1 MSIYSQTFLYLYRLL
16 LFLPQKTGMRENIS
30 IIGRGIGQ
38 VMFQNNALSGII
50 MLIGIICN
58 SWQLAILA
66 VAGTVVGTI
75 AASLL
80 NYDKEDIRAGL
91 YGFNGTL
98 VGIAIGVFMEINIVS
113 IALLVIGA
121 AISSWVAH
129 CFRRQSLLPGF
140 TAPFILVVWLLLI
153 TCHYLYPAILL
164 PSLSENPDNASHFFQ
179 SFSLNIGQ
187 VMFQGNILSGLFFLL
202 AILINSRINAF
213 YTVIAAALP
222 LLIGLFPNIDL
233 TAWNIGLFGYNGVLC
248 AIALGDYTHKGNVK
262 VILSVI
268 LSILLQI
275 GGMQIGMTTLTA
287 PFVISV
293 WMINLLWRIKQA

>member
-98 VGIAIGVFMEINIVS
+98 VGIAIGVFMEINIISV
-113 IALLVIGA
+113 ALLVIGA
-121 AISSWVAH
+121 AITSWVAH

-179 SFSLNIGQ
+179 YRSSD
-187 VMFQGNILSGLFFLL
+187 VSGK
-202 AILINSRINAF
+202 
-213 YTVIAAALP
+213 YP
-222 LLIGLFPNIDL
+222 LRTF
-233 TAWNIGLFGYNGVLC
+233 
-248 AIALGDYTHKGNVK
+248 
-262 VILSVI
+262 LSVGYPHK
-268 LSILLQI
+268 LPYKRFLYCHRCCSSLTHRLVSKHRPY
-275 GGMQIGMTTLTA
+275 GMEY
-287 PFVISV
+287 
-293 WMINLLWRIKQA
+293 RIIRI

>member
-98 VGIAIGVFMEINIVS
+98 VGIAIGVFMEINIISV
-113 IALLVIGA
+113 ALLVIGA
-121 AISSWVAH
+121 AISSWVSPAKFITGIH
-129 CFRRQSLLPGF
+129 SPVHSCRMAF
-140 TAPFILVVWLLLI
+140 THNMP
-153 TCHYLYPAILL
+153 
-164 PSLSENPDNASHFFQ
+164 
-179 SFSLNIGQ
+179 
-187 VMFQGNILSGLFFLL
+187 
-202 AILINSRINAF
+202 
-213 YTVIAAALP
+213 
-222 LLIGLFPNIDL
+222 
-233 TAWNIGLFGYNGVLC
+233 
-248 AIALGDYTHKGNVK
+248 
-262 VILSVI
+262 
-268 LSILLQI
+268 LSISRYT
-275 GGMQIGMTTLTA
+275 TTL
-287 PFVISV
+287 S
-293 WMINLLWRIKQA
+293 L

>member
-98 VGIAIGVFMEINIVS
+98 VGIAIGVFMEINIISV
-113 IALLVIGA
+113 ALLVIGA
-121 AISSWVAH
+121 AIILMGCTLFSPAKFITGIHSPVHSCRMA
-129 CFRRQSLLPGF
+129 F
-140 TAPFILVVWLLLI
+140 THNMP
-153 TCHYLYPAILL
+153 
-164 PSLSENPDNASHFFQ
+164 
-179 SFSLNIGQ
+179 
-187 VMFQGNILSGLFFLL
+187 
-202 AILINSRINAF
+202 
-213 YTVIAAALP
+213 
-222 LLIGLFPNIDL
+222 
-233 TAWNIGLFGYNGVLC
+233 
-248 AIALGDYTHKGNVK
+248 
-262 VILSVI
+262 
-268 LSILLQI
+268 LSISRYT
-275 GGMQIGMTTLTA
+275 TTL
-287 PFVISV
+287 S
-293 WMINLLWRIKQA
+293 L

>member
-98 VGIAIGVFMEINIVS
+98 VGIAIGVFMEINI
-113 IALLVIGA
+113 L
-121 AISSWVAH
+121 
-129 CFRRQSLLPGF
+129 SL
-140 TAPFILVVWLLLI
+140 IHI
-153 TCHYLYPAILL
+153 
-164 PSLSENPDNASHFFQ
+164 
-179 SFSLNIGQ
+179 
-187 VMFQGNILSGLFFLL
+187 
-202 AILINSRINAF
+202 
-213 YTVIAAALP
+213 
-222 LLIGLFPNIDL
+222 
-233 TAWNIGLFGYNGVLC
+233 
-248 AIALGDYTHKGNVK
+248 
-262 VILSVI
+262 
-268 LSILLQI
+268 
-275 GGMQIGMTTLTA
+275 
-287 PFVISV
+287 
-293 WMINLLWRIKQA
+293 